1 VRWLTLL
8 LLLILHTQIHPK
20 YLAPV
25 NAIYV
30 TALFSFLLSLIYIG
44 SETAFYAI
52 TSLFTVALL
61 QCYMFSIGSILWR
74 RIYLPDTI
82 PRSSLSLGRWGIAIN
97 SFALIWCMWSFV
109 SPNTTNHRTPEL
121 TQHHSSG
128 LSGRKLHPSQRMA
141 STGHPSSLW
150 ASSSSRPFITL
161 WKAERTITARLSW

>member
-1 VRWLTLL
+1 M
-8 LLLILHTQIHPK
+8 
-20 YLAPV
+20 PV

-74 RIYLPDTI
+74 RVYLPGTI
-82 PRSSLSLGRWGIAIN
+82 PKSSFSLGRWGIPIN

-109 SPNTTNHRTPEL
+109 SPMMVALLYRGADPMSQFWSFWPQATPTTAEGFNWASVIFMGVIAVATIYYFVE
-121 TQHHSSG
+121 
-128 LSGRKLHPSQRMA
+128 GRKNHHGPVLVVKKM
-141 STGHPSSLW
+141 
-150 ASSSSRPFITL
+150 
-161 WKAERTITARLSW
+161 